1 MKLFKVKLLTSGI
14 MKKITIFF
22 AVALISLSTF
32 GQKLDNEFYF
42 RVGYSNP
49 SWEQFGL
56 TDEERD
62 YIGLENKTGAIFE
75 LGTIFMING
84 IPASENMAFGIN
96 VDYLYLNYNSFSSS
110 NNEFNIGTVR
120 VGSKIGPSFTFSPTK
135 RLAFDIFA
143 KADIAWA
150 TATALYEN
158 SIEDADETY
167 IAKMATGFSTGL
179 NIRFGILMVGLE
191 YNTISPELESDD
203 NPGEFIG
210 NLSDEDSNKSPLP
223 CMNFTL
229 GLSF

>member
-1 MKLFKVKLLTSGI
+1 
-14 MKKITIFF
+14 MKKIIVFF
-22 AVALISLSTF
+22 AIALISFSSF

-42 RVGYSNP
+42 RFGYSNP

-56 TDEERD
+56 TDEFRGDE
-62 YIGLENKTGAIFE
+62 GLESKTGAIFE
-75 LGTIFMING
+75 LGTIFMINSL
-84 IPASENMAFGIN
+84 PASDKMAFGIN
-96 VDYLYLNYNSFSSS
+96 VDYLYLNYNNFSTID
-110 NNEFNIGTVR
+110 NEFNIGTMR

-143 KADIAWA
+143 KVDIAWA
-150 TATALYEN
+150 TATAFYEN

-179 NIRFGILMVGLE
+179 NIRFGILMIGLE

-203 NPGEFIG
+203 YPGEFIG
-210 NLSDEDSNKSPLP
+210 NLSDENSNKSPLP
-223 CMNFTL
+223 SMNFTL